1 MGFHGLRQR
10 LDVTLTDCI
19 SYFDESGDEAH
30 FVVGGLTATA
40 VRWDALALEWKSA
53 LAVPPAIPFF
63 KFSNVHKLSAADHG
77 AKIDALIAIVNKHV
91 LRADVGIVEVAEYE
105 IYLSGLIGAGYKK
118 PSHFGYVH
126 TLQQCALHCPE
137 KDGRIT
143 FVFDSMEKWQIA
155 DLQYA
160 FELFQAT
167 CPNEEVKAQLDKAPH
182 CEDDKALPQLQ
193 AADLWA
199 GLVRA
204 SVKADQSARDYL
216 RKITIPNRAF
226 LWDMGNLAQ
235 LVGMSIK
242 RTPDITSGKYY
253 ETPGQ
258 RKNRLK
264 KFVFGRNVDGDKS

>member
-1 MGFHGLRQR
+1 M
-10 LDVTLTDCI
+10 TDCI

-40 VRWDALALEWKSA
+40 EHWDALIKEWTTA
-53 LAVPPAIPFF
+53 LATPPAIPFF
-63 KFSNVHKLSAADHG
+63 KFNNIHKLSATDHG
-77 AKIDALIAIVNKHV
+77 AKIDALISIINKHV
-91 LRADVGIVEVAEYE
+91 LRADAGIVEIAEYE
-105 IYLSGLIGAGYKK
+105 IYLSDLIGASYKK
-118 PSHFGYVH
+118 PSHFAYVQ

-137 KDGRIT
+137 KQGRIS

-167 CPNEEVKAQLDKAPH
+167 CPNQDVKARLDKVPH
-182 CEDDKALPQLQ
+182 CEDDKAVLQLQ

-204 SVKADQSARDYL
+204 SVKVDKAAMDYL
-216 RKITIPNRAF
+216 QKLKIPNRAF
-226 LWDMGNLAQ
+226 LWDMENLAQ

-253 ETPGQ
+253 ESSGQ
-258 RKNRLK
+258 RKSRLK
-264 KFVFGRNVDGDKS
+264 KFLFQRKVGDDNS